1 MGRAV
6 VLPGS
11 PVPGWLQGA
20 PDGAGQRVKG
30 RDAAAPFRSHA
41 DYRQETGGAALFYLD
56 FLLKAPHEDLPPELH
71 DGLYHA
77 FPSIAG
83 EDGYSGRA
91 MDLCDRN
98 QVMHYARFA
107 LYAAVRAAKAL
118 GVDADLQAEWQE
130 RLDKLATSVGGR
142 YVLDGPPAGGD
153 EK

>member
-1 MGRAV
+1 M
-6 VLPGS
+6 
-11 PVPGWLQGA
+11 
-20 PDGAGQRVKG
+20 
-30 RDAAAPFRSHA
+30 
-41 DYRQETGGAALFYLD
+41 
-56 FLLKAPHEDLPPELH
+56 PPELH

-77 FPSIAG
+77 FPSIGG

-142 YVLDGPPAGGD
+142 YVLDGPPAEGD
-153 EK
+153 GK

>member
-11 PVPGWLQGA
+11 PVSGWLQGA
-20 PDGAGQRVKG
+20 SDGAGQRVKG

-77 FPSIAG
+77 FPSIGG

-130 RLDKLATSVGGR
+130 RLDKLATAVGGR

-153 EK
+153 GK